1 MPCRSVNTP
10 KKGKIAYH
18 RRVYYHDQLMLCQS
32 SPTLGLQLILGE
44 VTIGSPAWN
53 SGLR

>member
-10 KKGKIAYH
+10 KKGKIA
-18 RRVYYHDQLMLCQS
+18 YHDQLMLCQS